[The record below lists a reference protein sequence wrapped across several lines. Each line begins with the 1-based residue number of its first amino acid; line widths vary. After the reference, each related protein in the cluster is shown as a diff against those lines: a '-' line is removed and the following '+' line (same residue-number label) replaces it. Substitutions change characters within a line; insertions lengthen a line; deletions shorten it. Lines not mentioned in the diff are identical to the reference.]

1 MISGQLA
8 LVTAAL
14 FTGAAIYVSA
24 VEHPARMA
32 LDDRAML
39 TEWKPAYKRGF
50 AMQASLAAIGFL
62 LGAWA
67 FWETQNWLWLAG
79 GLTLLAGWPYT
90 LIVILPT
97 NNRLAGDAH
106 RGGQCRDAG
115 ADRQVGGPTRR
126 AHRPRR
132 RRDAPLPAG
141 LDLSRQDDE
150 ASVLRF
156 FLLAAELVEVLQQ
169 RIEAPAPGSGVQ
181 VDAADLLDQ
190 LLQRFELLQAQEQ
203 RVVLHQL
210 GGIEQ

>member
-14 FTGAAIYVSA
+14 FTGAALY

-97 NNRLAGDAH
+97 NNRLLATPIEA
-106 RGGQCRDAG
+106 AN
-115 ADRQVGGPTRR
+115 AETRALIVKWAALHAVR
-126 AHRPRR
+126 TALGV
-132 RRDAPLPAG
+132 AATL
-141 LDLSRQDDE
+141 L
-150 ASVLRF
+150 
-156 FLLAAELVEVLQQ
+156 FLLA
-169 RIEAPAPGSGVQ
+169 ST
-181 VDAADLLDQ
+181 
-190 LLQRFELLQAQEQ
+190 
-203 RVVLHQL
+203 
-210 GGIEQ
+210 